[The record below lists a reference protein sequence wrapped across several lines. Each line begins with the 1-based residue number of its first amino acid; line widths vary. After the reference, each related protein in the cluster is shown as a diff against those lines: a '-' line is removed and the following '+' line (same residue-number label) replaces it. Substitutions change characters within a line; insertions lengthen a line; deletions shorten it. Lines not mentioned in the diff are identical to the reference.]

1 MSLVMDSKTRAELS
15 RTDPWEVRG
24 AYVWVEKAKAY
35 PSLSTVADAQLM
47 AVTPLIAQIREDS
60 GKPLGVALRTVSE
73 ARVRRILASDRQD
86 IQDQLSKAVRLLR
99 RSVGVIDLTETAI
112 FWGERRRRQLAM
124 EYFSVKVEEDV

>member
-24 AYVWVEKAKAY
+24 AYVWVEKAKAH